1 MCHCEAWCLKPE
13 DQAFRCPRT
22 GEDGC
27 PAPEESER
35 EGSALPRNSCSTGAS
50 RLAVVSPT
58 GWGWG
63 GEGGVFTESW
73 IQMLVSSGNVF
84 RSHTQKRCSIRS
96 WAALT
101 LAQWTQEITHHCI
114 LVIVEL
120 LCIICIFQ
128 QNKVFSHF

>member
-1 MCHCEAWCLKPE
+1 MCHCEACCLKPE

-27 PAPEESER
+27 PARGER
-35 EGSALPRNSCSTGAS
+35 EGGVSAWPRHPRPRGAP
-50 RLAVVSPT
+50 RRVVVPP
-58 GWGWG
+58 GGGGWG
-63 GEGGVFTESW
+63 GEGGVFTESR